1 MPDSSDSRCS
11 SIGGITNS
19 ETKAPG
25 QIEQLAPQFLDA
37 PRFGRQDIGDVL
49 GQ

>member
-1 MPDSSDSRCS
+1 VLQHRRDHQL
-11 SIGGITNS
+11 
-19 ETKAPG
+19 ETVAAG
-25 QIEQLAPQFLDA
+25 QVEQLAPQFLDP